1 MQMYP
6 KQRKIGYTMLLALFV
21 GYLGGCDGQPQLAAI
36 EVLNYANCQGAERGV
51 RQVSYAQMAKL
62 RGSTL
67 LGITTETSGE
77 PPEVLLLS
85 VYKGPQPTPGFS
97 FSLSAARVVQGT
109 AELTVQWHEPDPNMV
124 QAQMM
129 TNPCLV
135 IGIEPGGYSTV
146 RVRESDGTL
155 LGELAI

>member
-1 MQMYP
+1 MYAR
-6 KQRKIGYTMLLALFV
+6 QRKIGHSVLLALLTS
-21 GYLGGCDGQPQLAAI
+21 YLGGCDGQPQLAAI

-51 RQVSYAQMAKL
+51 RQVSYAQVAKL

-67 LGITTETSGE
+67 LGMTTEVSGE
-77 PPEVLLLS
+77 PPEIILLS
-85 VYKGPQPTPGFS
+85 VFKGAQPTPGFS
-97 FSLSAARVVQGT
+97 FSLIAASLVQGT

-129 TNPCLV
+129 TYPCLV
-135 IGIEPGGYSTV
+135 IGIEPGDFTAV
-146 RVRESDGTL
+146 RVREGDGSL

>member
-1 MQMYP
+1 MYP
-6 KQRKIGYTMLLALFV
+6 RQLKIDQTLLLALFT
-21 GYLGGCDGQPQLAAI
+21 GYLGGCSGQPQLAAI

-51 RQVSYAQMAKL
+51 HQVSYAQMAKL

-77 PPEVLLLS
+77 PPEVILLS
-85 VYKGPQPTPGFS
+85 VFKGAQPTPGFS
-97 FSLSAARVVQGT
+97 FSLIAASLVQGT
-109 AELTVQWHEPDPNMV
+109 AELTVRWHEPDPNMV

-129 TNPCLV
+129 TYPCLV

-146 RVRESDGTL
+146 RVREGDGTL

>member
-1 MQMYP
+1 MHPRPLKTLQ
-6 KQRKIGYTMLLALFV
+6 TLLLALLA
-21 GYLGGCDGQPQLAAI
+21 GYLSGCGDQPQFAAI

-51 RQVSYAQMAKL
+51 RQVSYAEVAKL

-67 LGITTETSGE
+67 LGMTTGDSSDT
-77 PPEVLLLS
+77 PEVILLS
-85 VYKGPQPTPGFS
+85 VFKGAQPTPGFS
-97 FSLSAARVVQGT
+97 FSLSTARLVQGT

-129 TNPCLV
+129 TYPCLV

-146 RVRESDGTL
+146 RVREGDGTL

>member
-1 MQMYP
+1 MSS
-6 KQRKIGYTMLLALFV
+6 KQRKIGYTVLLALFA
-21 GYLGGCDGQPQLAAI
+21 GYLGGCGAQPQLAAI

-51 RQVSYAQMAKL
+51 RQVSYAEVAKL

-67 LGITTETSGE
+67 LGITTEASGE
-77 PPEVLLLS
+77 PPGVILLA
-85 VYKGPQPTPGFS
+85 VFKGAQPTPGFS
-97 FSLSAARVVQGT
+97 FSLSAASVVQGT
-109 AELTVQWHEPDPNMV
+109 AELTVQWHEPEPNTA

-129 TNPCLV
+129 TYPCLV

>member
-1 MQMYP
+1 MSP
-6 KQRKIGYTMLLALFV
+6 KRRKNGYTMLLALFV
-21 GYLGGCDGQPQLAAI
+21 GYLGGCDGQLQPAAL
-36 EVLNYANCQGAERGV
+36 EVLNYASCQGAVLGV
-51 RQVSYAQMAKL
+51 RQVSYPEMAKL

-67 LGITTETSGE
+67 LGMTTGVSSDK
-77 PPEVLLLS
+77 PEVILLS

-109 AELTVQWHEPDPNMV
+109 AELTVQWHEPDPNRV

-135 IGIEPGGYSTV
+135 IGIEPGVYSTV

>member
-1 MQMYP
+1 MYP
-6 KQRKIGYTMLLALFV
+6 AQLKKGRALILTLLV
-21 GYLGGCDGQPQLAAI
+21 SYVGGCGNQPQLVAV

-51 RQVSYAQMAKL
+51 RQVSYAEVAKL

-67 LGITTETSGE
+67 LGITTEASGE
-77 PPEVLLLS
+77 PPEVILLS
-85 VYKGPQPTPGFS
+85 VFKGAQPTPGFS
-97 FSLSAARVVQGT
+97 FSLSAASVVQGT
-109 AELTVQWHEPDPNMV
+109 AELTVQWHEPEPNTL

-129 TNPCLV
+129 TYPCLV

-146 RVRESDGTL
+146 RVHESDGTL

>member
-1 MQMYP
+1 MYP
-6 KQRKIGYTMLLALFV
+6 RQPKIRQALILALLASC
-21 GYLGGCDGQPQLAAI
+21 LGGCGNQPQLAAI

-77 PPEVLLLS
+77 PPEVILLS

-97 FSLSAARVVQGT
+97 FSLSAARVVQGS
-109 AELTVQWHEPDPNMV
+109 AELTVQWHEPDPDKV